1 MKGKVLIAGVMML
14 LSWSLL
20 GCGSEGGAPGSSN
33 ADKTGVL
40 IQSVTIT
47 TTDTNGKNLHVFPTT
62 PPSTDENA
70 ITLDEVTMNIVAA
83 KRNETGLS
91 QPFPAS
97 LEECTITYL
106 KAVEDPSSPI
116 IPSLT
121 TFPNCILTETTAEA
135 SNECSVTL
143 IDAQRKRDYWN
154 AINKGLN
161 LPAEYPTHY
170 VAQYYCKYLSNFG
183 EYGYFPIEYDFY
195 LGQ

>member
-1 MKGKVLIAGVMML
+1 MKGKVPIIGLMILSSLSL
-14 LSWSLL
+14 LS
-20 GCGSEGGAPGSSN
+20 CGSEGGAPGSTN
-33 ADKTGVL
+33 ADKTGIL
-40 IQSVTIT
+40 IQSVTIA
-47 TTDTNGKNLHVFPTT
+47 TDSTNGKNLHVFPTD
-62 PPSTDENA
+62 SIDENA
-70 ITLDEVTMNIVAA
+70 ITLDEVTMKIVAA

-91 QPFPAS
+91 EPFPAS
-97 LEECTITYL
+97 LEECKITYL

-121 TFPNCILTETTAEA
+121 TFPNCILTESTADA
-135 SNECSVTL
+135 SNECTVTL

>member
-47 TTDTNGKNLHVFPTT
+47 TTDTNGKNLHVFPTD
-62 PPSTDENA
+62 SIDENA

-135 SNECSVTL
+135 LNEWSVTL

>member
-47 TTDTNGKNLHVFPTT
+47 TTDTNGKNLHVFPITT

-97 LEECTITYL
+97 LEECKITYL

-121 TFPNCILTETTAEA
+121 TFPNCILTETTTEA
-135 SNECSVTL
+135 NKCTVTL

>member
-1 MKGKVLIAGVMML
+1 MKGKVFIVGLMLL

-47 TTDTNGKNLHVFPTT
+47 TTDTNGKNLHVFPTD
-62 PPSTDENA
+62 SVDENA

>member
-47 TTDTNGKNLHVFPTT
+47 TTDTNGKNLHVFPTD
-62 PPSTDENA
+62 SIDENA

>member
-1 MKGKVLIAGVMML
+1 MKGKVLIAGLML
-14 LSWSLL
+14 LLSLSLL
-20 GCGSEGGAPGSSN
+20 GCGNSGGAPGSTN

-47 TTDTNGKNLHVFPTT
+47 TDSTNGKNLHVFPTD
-62 PPSTDENA
+62 SIDENA

-121 TFPNCILTETTAEA
+121 TFPNCILTESTAEA
-135 SNECSVTL
+135 NKCTVTL

>member
-1 MKGKVLIAGVMML
+1 MKGKVPIIGLMIL
-14 LSWSLL
+14 LSLSLL
-20 GCGSEGGAPGSSN
+20 SCGSEGGAPGSTN
-33 ADKTGVL
+33 ADKTGIL
-40 IQSVTIT
+40 IQSVTLT
-47 TTDTNGKNLHVFPTT
+47 TTATNGKNLHVFPTD
-62 PPSTDENA
+62 SIDENA
-70 ITLDEVTMNIVAA
+70 ITLDEVTMKIVAA

-91 QPFPAS
+91 EPFPAS
-97 LEECTITYL
+97 LEECKITYL

-121 TFPNCILTETTAEA
+121 TFPNCILTESTADA
-135 SNECSVTL
+135 SNECTVTL